1 MNPEER
7 DHFDRLVEQVLDE
20 LPDDLRRR
28 FEEVPLVVEDFPSDE
43 VMDAM
48 DIEHIDMLC
57 GLHSGIPL
65 TERSVEHSGTLPDQI
80 EIYREGIL
88 TATADGDG
96 YVSEPE
102 LLHQIRVTVLHELG
116 HHFGLDEDDL
126 RTLGYD

>member
-7 DHFDRLVEQVLDE
+7 DHFDRLVEQVLGE

-28 FEEVPLVVEDFPSDE
+28 FEEVPLVVEDFPSDA

-48 DIEHIDMLC
+48 DIEHIDALC

-88 TATADGDG
+88 TAAADQDG

-126 RTLGYD
+126 RALGYE